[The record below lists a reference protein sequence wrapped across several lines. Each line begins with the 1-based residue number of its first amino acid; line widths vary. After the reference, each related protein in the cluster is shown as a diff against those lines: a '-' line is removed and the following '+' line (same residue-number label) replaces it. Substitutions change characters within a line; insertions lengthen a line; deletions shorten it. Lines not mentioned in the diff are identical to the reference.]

1 MQKELQDLLGEE
13 LVKQIE
19 EKISGMLELK
29 NIVSTAK
36 GEYVPRDVMNQEI
49 EKKSSKLELEIES
62 LNGQLEERDKD
73 LGKIKKKLEGS
84 EDAAGKITQLQT
96 TIGEMET
103 KNEEQGK
110 THKTEMAKV
119 RKQAEVKVQLIK
131 AGAIHPELL
140 VDKIDIS
147 KVMELDGNNFT
158 GIKEQITLLKEG
170 DYKDQFGEIVVDGEE
185 PDGSGKSSKPKNKAM
200 AELEKRYEE
209 VCKTFGQSSPQAISV
224 KNEMYTE
231 QMTSKAESTPEKT

>member
-19 EKISGMLELK
+19 EKITGTLELK

-49 EKKSSKLELEIES
+49 EKKSSRFEGEIES

-73 LGKIKKKLEGS
+73 LKKIQKKLEGS
-84 EDAAGKITQLQT
+84 EDAAGKIKELQT
-96 TIGEMET
+96 AVGEMQS
-103 KNEEQGK
+103 KNEEDGVA
-110 THKTEMAKV
+110 HKAEVAKV

-131 AGAIHPELL
+131 AGAVHPELL

-147 KVMELDGNNFT
+147 KVTELNDGNFA

-185 PDGSGKSSKPKNKAM
+185 PDGSGKSSKPKSKVM
-200 AELEKRYEE
+200 AELEKRYDE
-209 VCKTFGQSSPQAISV
+209 VCKTFGQSSAQAISV
-224 KNEMYTE
+224 KNEMFKE
-231 QMTSKAESTPEKT
+231 QMTSTAESKSEKT